1 VDASDSGTDL
11 EGGDVTAEAARLRW
25 RNGYLTSRIRFLE
38 ARQPDADDGDANG
51 AVAKDAAKTAA
62 KESAKVTESLR
73 ARIAELETAEKAT
86 EAAMADRSGDPAPN
100 VDGAGGSLEW
110 RNRYLASRV
119 RYLERQLE
127 EKGSESGSASEDELR
142 TKLAKVEA
150 EAGDAARLRA
160 RISEL
165 ERSLDRAK
173 SDDDG
178 AAKNE
183 GEYALEWRNRYLSSR
198 VKYLEDRLAKTG
210 GRVSALAESDAS

>member
-1 VDASDSGTDL
+1 
-11 EGGDVTAEAARLRW
+11 VTGVQTCALP
-25 RNGYLTSRIRFLE
+25 I
-38 ARQPDADDGDANG
+38 
-51 AVAKDAAKTAA
+51 
-62 KESAKVTESLR
+62 
-73 ARIAELETAEKAT
+73 
-86 EAAMADRSGDPAPN
+86 
-100 VDGAGGSLEW
+100 
-110 RNRYLASRV
+110 YLASRV

-198 VKYLEDRLAKTG
+198 VSVGSAPWRKVTPADALLRGALKIRALKT
-210 GRVSALAESDAS
+210 RVFEKN